1 MDALVNELMKELNC
15 DTVFTIPV
23 LGGIP
28 VKESVVVT
36 WIIMAVILVL
46 CIALT
51 RNLSVE
57 NPGRGQI
64 ILETIVS
71 GGHNFFKDTL
81 GEHGAEYIPY
91 LMTVTLYIGIANLIG
106 LLGFKPPTKD
116 MNVTAALAFMSIVLI
131 EAAGIRQ
138 KGAKGWVKSLRNQFR
153 LSCRSILWRFLL
165 NHYLCACDF
174 LVTYLVLSLSW
185 NY

>member
-57 NPGRGQI
+57 NPSRGQI

-71 GGHNFFKDTL
+71 GGQFLQGHT
-81 GEHGAEYIPY
+81 GR
-91 LMTVTLYIGIANLIG
+91 TWSGIY
-106 LLGFKPPTKD
+106 
-116 MNVTAALAFMSIVLI
+116 NVSYDSDPLHRYCQSYRTAWF
-131 EAAGIRQ
+131 
-138 KGAKGWVKSLRNQFR
+138 
-153 LSCRSILWRFLL
+153 
-165 NHYLCACDF
+165 
-174 LVTYLVLSLSW
+174 
-185 NY
+185 

>member
-57 NPGRGQI
+57 NPSHTGNNRKRRTQFLQGHTGRTWSGI
-64 ILETIVS
+64 YTVS
-71 GGHNFFKDTL
+71 YDSDPLHR
-81 GEHGAEYIPY
+81 YCQSY
-91 LMTVTLYIGIANLIG
+91 R
-106 LLGFKPPTKD
+106 
-116 MNVTAALAFMSIVLI
+116 TAWF
-131 EAAGIRQ
+131 
-138 KGAKGWVKSLRNQFR
+138 
-153 LSCRSILWRFLL
+153 
-165 NHYLCACDF
+165 
-174 LVTYLVLSLSW
+174 
-185 NY
+185 

>member
-91 LMTVTLYIGIANLIG
+91 LMTVTLYIGIA
-106 LLGFKPPTKD
+106 K
-116 MNVTAALAFMSIVLI
+116 
-131 EAAGIRQ
+131 EY
-138 KGAKGWVKSLRNQFR
+138 LRKKENIFTNCLTISFQY
-153 LSCRSILWRFLL
+153 
-165 NHYLCACDF
+165 NYL
-174 LVTYLVLSLSW
+174 
-185 NY
+185 

>member
-57 NPGRGQI
+57 NPSRGQI
-64 ILETIVS
+64 ILETIAA
-71 GGHNFFKDTL
+71 DTISSRTHW
-81 GEHGAEYIPY
+81 ENME
-91 LMTVTLYIGIANLIG
+91 
-106 LLGFKPPTKD
+106 
-116 MNVTAALAFMSIVLI
+116 
-131 EAAGIRQ
+131 
-138 KGAKGWVKSLRNQFR
+138 RNIFH
-153 LSCRSILWRFLL
+153 IL
-165 NHYLCACDF
+165 
-174 LVTYLVLSLSW
+174 
-185 NY
+185 

>member
-57 NPGRGQI
+57 NPSRGQI

-71 GGHNFFKDTL
+71 GGHNFFKRTWS
-81 GEHGAEYIPY
+81 GIY
-91 LMTVTLYIGIANLIG
+91 TVSYDSDPLHRYCQSYR
-106 LLGFKPPTKD
+106 
-116 MNVTAALAFMSIVLI
+116 TAWF
-131 EAAGIRQ
+131 
-138 KGAKGWVKSLRNQFR
+138 
-153 LSCRSILWRFLL
+153 
-165 NHYLCACDF
+165 
-174 LVTYLVLSLSW
+174 
-185 NY
+185 